1 MHTDASGNEKP
12 ITIDVVLRTLTMT
25 RMPTVSPAPDSGE
38 GLTDLGKLVRMC
50 LAHAPYDGTFDV
62 RLPGVH
68 VSRASRARKDM
79 AHGVI
84 PSALCLVAQG
94 AKRIIL
100 GKEIYDYDASRMLVY
115 SMDVP
120 VAAQVTQASL
130 EAPYLGIRLDIDP
143 ARIAELTAKVYP
155 HGLSKRGAGHAIC
168 VDQVDDH
175 ILNAVVRLL
184 GLASQPG
191 ESELLAP
198 LIMDEI
204 LIRLLNTS
212 LGQRLAMIGQEES
225 KLHRISKAVSWVRTN
240 FNQPLDVERLATLV
254 HMSPSSFHQHFKAV
268 TEMSPLQYQKALRL
282 QEARRL
288 MLQKRLDSG
297 TAGREVGYQSV
308 SQFIREYGRYF
319 GNAPTK
325 DIALLLQTTGVRET

>member
-1 MHTDASGNEKP
+1 MASMHPSSH
-12 ITIDVVLRTLTMT
+12 
-25 RMPTVSPAPDSGE
+25 PTHLDE
-38 GLTDLGKLVRMC
+38 DQTDLAKLVRICM
-50 LAHAPYDGTFDV
+50 AHAPFDGFFTV
-62 RLPGVH
+62 RLPGVY
-68 VSRASRARKDM
+68 VSRSSKARKDL

-120 VAAQVTQASL
+120 VAARVTQASL
-130 EAPYLGIRLDIDP
+130 EEPYLGIRLDLDP
-143 ARIAELTAKVYP
+143 ARISELTAKVYP
-155 HGLSKRGAGHAIC
+155 NGLPKREASHAIC

-175 ILNAVVRLL
+175 ILNAVVRLM

-191 ESELLAP
+191 EAGLLAP
-198 LIMDEI
+198 LVMDEI

-225 KLHRISKAVSWVRTN
+225 KLHRIAKAVSWVRSN
-240 FNQPLDVERLATLV
+240 FDQTLDVERLATLV
-254 HMSPSSFHQHFKAV
+254 HMSTSSFHQHFKAV
-268 TEMSPLQYQKALRL
+268 TELSPLQYQKALRL

-288 MLQKRLDSG
+288 MLLTNLDAGS
-297 TAGREVGYQSV
+297 AGRKVGYQSV
-308 SQFIREYGRYF
+308 PQFTREYGRYF
-319 GNAPTK
+319 GNSPTK
-325 DIALLLQTTGVRET
+325 DIALLVERAGVDKTSMES